1 MGFMAK
7 STEKNKALYFRQK
20 GESIKEIAKKIGV
33 AKSTVS
39 LWCRDIK
46 LTAEQLARLY
56 KKMVRGSYIGRLKG
70 ARVQYERRLKRIKD
84 AENNGVEIIRKLT
97 DRDLLLSGI
106 ALYWGEGSRKRR
118 EASFSNSDAEII
130 KFIIKWFRKI
140 FNVKKEEF
148 VLRVGIN
155 KIHKKRVDEV
165 INYWSK
171 ITKIPKEQFRKTT
184 LIKTKN
190 KKFYNNF
197 AIHYGTLTI
206 KIKKSSEIYYQIMGL
221 IKGLVSGNKQ
231 R

>member
-1 MGFMAK
+1 MAK
-7 STEKNKALYFRQK
+7 SIEKNKALYFRQK
-20 GESIKEIAKKIGV
+20 GKSIKEIAKKIGV

-46 LTAEQLARLY
+46 LTADQLKNLHKR
-56 KKMVRGSYIGRLKG
+56 MIWGSYKGRLKG
-70 ARVQYERRLKRIKD
+70 ARIQYEKRLKRIKD
-84 AENNGVEIIRKLT
+84 AEDNGIKIIGKLS

-106 ALYWGEGSRKRR
+106 ALYWGEGSKKNRG
-118 EASFSNSDAEII
+118 AFFTNSDPEII

-140 FNVKKEEF
+140 FNVRKEEF
-148 VLRVGIN
+148 ILRVGIN

-171 ITKIPKEQFRKTT
+171 ITKISKKQFRKTT

-206 KIKKSSEIYYQIMGL
+206 KIKKSSGIYYQIMGL
-221 IKGLVSGNKQ
+221 IKGLINGNKQ